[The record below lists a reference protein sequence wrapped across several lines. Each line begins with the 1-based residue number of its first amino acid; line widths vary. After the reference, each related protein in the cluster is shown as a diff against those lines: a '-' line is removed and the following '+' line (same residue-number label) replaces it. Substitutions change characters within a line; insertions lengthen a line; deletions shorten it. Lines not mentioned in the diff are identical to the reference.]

1 LKKSFVILTVSI
13 LVGIGSIS
21 GGVVEAESI
30 SSLKD
35 QKVKIQSEQSEIKS
49 NINEADQKINS
60 LKDQKATVESEMKRI
75 DLAIGDTHE
84 KINQK
89 TAEVEKT
96 ETDIAELK
104 VEIEE
109 TKARIDK
116 RNELLKERARNYQ
129 QTGGLVSYLD
139 VLMGSKNFSDF
150 IDRANAVA
158 TIMNADQDILKQHE
172 IDKLDLEK
180 NQAKVEEELASLQT
194 MVAEL
199 EKMNQ
204 QLNSQKDEKDKL
216 LVSIEEQEEEAHNYK
231 MNLQD
236 EADLLAAQTA
246 AIQKA
251 IKQEEAKI
259 AAAAAAAAAATTAAS
274 GGNNSGGNT
283 TAPPVSSNGWVQPAN
298 GIVTSTFGYR
308 SYFTAGEYHPGI
320 DIANRAANVPIYA
333 AADGVVIRS
342 NYTSGGYGNAIFI
355 AHSING
361 VPYATIYGHMSARF
375 VNNGDTVKAG
385 QQIGIMG
392 STGNSTGPHLHFEL
406 HKGGYNGYGVNA
418 IDPRG
423 TVPLP

>member
-1 LKKSFVILTVSI
+1 
-13 LVGIGSIS
+13 VGIGSIS

-172 IDKLDLEK
+172 IDKQDLEK
-180 NQAKVEEELASLQT
+180 NQAKVEKELAILQS
-194 MVAEL
+194 MVDEL
-199 EKMNQ
+199 EKMNK
-204 QLNSQKDEKDKL
+204 QLDSQRAEKNNLLSTLDLQESEEHINKL
-216 LVSIEEQEEEAHNYK
+216 TLEEEQ
-231 MNLQD
+231 QI
-236 EADLLAAQTA
+236 LAAQDA

-251 IKQEEAKI
+251 ITLERERI
-259 AAAAAAAAAATTAAS
+259 AAEAAVAAS
-274 GGNNSGGNT
+274 QNKPSGST
-283 TAPPVSSNGWVQPAN
+283 TAPVSTGGFIQPAN
-298 GIVTSTFGYR
+298 GIFTSGFGSR
-308 SYFTAGEYHPGI
+308 PEFSPGI
-320 DIANRAANVPIYA
+320 HYGVDIANRAADVPIWA
-333 AADGVVIRS
+333 AADGVVITALYTKKALG
-342 NYTSGGYGNAIFI
+342 NYIII

-361 VPYATIYGHMSARF
+361 TVYATLYAHMSSLNVASGA
-375 VNNGDTVKAG
+375 VVKQG

-392 STGNSTGPHLHFEL
+392 STGNSTGKHLHFEL
-406 HKGGYNGYGVNA
+406 YKGGYNGYGVNA
-418 IDPRG
+418 INPRG
-423 TVPLP
+423 IVPLP